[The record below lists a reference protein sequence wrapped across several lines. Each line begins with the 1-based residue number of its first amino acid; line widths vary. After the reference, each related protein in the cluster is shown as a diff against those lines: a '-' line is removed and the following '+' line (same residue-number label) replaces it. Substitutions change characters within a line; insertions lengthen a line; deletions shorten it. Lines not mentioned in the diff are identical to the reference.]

1 MSIKGGP
8 TMRKTTAITAAL
20 ALMATPAFAQ
30 GQGQGQGGQDQGQGQ
45 STAPGQI
52 CKNESR
58 KKTNHGKGKSPFAA
72 CVVGVK
78 RVNAEVAREGSDN
91 DVRAPGQIC
100 RDQSRRKSET
110 DKKSPFAACVTGA
123 AKAKQRHE
131 S

>member
-1 MSIKGGP
+1 MIKRGA
-8 TMRKTTAITAAL
+8 AIAAGL
-20 ALMATPAFAQ
+20 ALMAAPAYGQ
-30 GQGQGQGGQDQGQGQ
+30 GQGQGQGQGNQPEGKGK
-45 STAPGQI
+45 STAPGQV

-58 KKTNHGKGKSPFAA
+58 KKTMRGKGKSPFAA

-78 RVNAEVAREGSDN
+78 RVNAEVQREASHD
-91 DVRAPGQIC
+91 DVRAPGRIC
-100 RDQSRRKSET
+100 KDQSRKKDSD

>member
-1 MSIKGGP
+1 MK
-8 TMRKTTAITAAL
+8 KTTAITAAL

-30 GQGQGQGGQDQGQGQ
+30 GQGQGQGQGGQNQGQQGQ

-58 KKTNHGKGKSPFAA
+58 KKTMRGKGKSPFAA

-78 RVNAEVAREGSDN
+78 RVNAEVAREASHD

-100 RDQSRRKSET
+100 KDQSRKKSST

>member
-1 MSIKGGP
+1 
-8 TMRKTTAITAAL
+8 MRKTTAITAAL
-20 ALMATPAFAQ
+20 AMMATPAFAQ
-30 GQGQGQGGQDQGQGQ
+30 GQGQGGQGQGQQQGQ

-58 KKTNHGKGKSPFAA
+58 KKTQRGKGKSPFAA

-78 RVNAEVAREGSDN
+78 RVNAEVAREASHD
-91 DVRAPGQIC
+91 DVSAPGRIC
-100 RDQSRRKSET
+100 KDQSRRKSST

-123 AKAKQRHE
+123 AKAKEAHA